1 MLRSILV
8 VLSCRHALPHD
19 SNLLR
24 PMRAMH
30 KNEGI
35 NTHDHTFIPLMQI
48 SITSRNCAE
57 ASIRSKHQIFQRIT
71 LLALGLGGRFATLGA
86 ARYQHRCR
94 DFAHRHHPRWHAA
107 TPSVG
112 HAAHDAGAL
121 GTRQAVARLHV
132 VEAVLERL
140 NVSRRSPGVELCGGT
155 LVSPGLSRVLVNYR
169 LNAIAALCPMQTAL
183 YVKSCY

>member
-19 SNLLR
+19 SILLR

-57 ASIRSKHQIFQRIT
+57 ASIRSKHQIFQRII
-71 LLALGLGGRFATLGA
+71 LLALGLGGRFATLGLFVINIVA
-86 ARYQHRCR
+86 VISHTDITPAGMQQH
-94 DFAHRHHPRWHAA
+94 HLW
-107 TPSVG
+107 
-112 HAAHDAGAL
+112 
-121 GTRQAVARLHV
+121 GTRLMML
-132 VEAVLERL
+132 VLWE
-140 NVSRRSPGVELCGGT
+140 PGK
-155 LVSPGLSRVLVNYR
+155 LSLDCMWLKRFWS
-169 LNAIAALCPMQTAL
+169 A
-183 YVKSCY
+183 